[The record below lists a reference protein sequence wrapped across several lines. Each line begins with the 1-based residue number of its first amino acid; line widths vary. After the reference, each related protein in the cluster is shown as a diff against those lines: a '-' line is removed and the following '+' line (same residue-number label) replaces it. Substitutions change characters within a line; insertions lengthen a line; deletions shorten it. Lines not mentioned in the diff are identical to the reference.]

1 MDPAVR
7 RRIHPAGRRSTL
19 VTRKIAVIATAV
31 AVIACAAWVFV
42 GRSGPSAPAA
52 GPSEPDI
59 ARLSA
64 DLPFYALLHAPSE
77 RQWRIAEAERR
88 LAVTCMAAHGH
99 RYTPAAI
106 PRPSAA
112 TADHPLPFGLE
123 SLTSDTAGPAP
134 AASEQQ
140 ESKAFLA
147 ALYGPADRRI
157 SAKGK
162 SIKVTWPAEGCQA
175 EAEKRLLGSERARWL
190 QVSIELGEGEQQARK
205 NLDKDPDFRAADA
218 RWAHCMRVAGVET
231 DDPVNLLA
239 SLPRDTDF
247 ATSPVAKADTR
258 CKSDTDYLRTA
269 YTRLAVVQQAW
280 LDAHPAV
287 LTTWRS
293 LMKRQDSVAR
303 GVLG

>member
-1 MDPAVR
+1 M
-7 RRIHPAGRRSTL
+7 

-31 AVIACAAWVFV
+31 AVVACAAWVFV

-52 GPSEPDI
+52 GRSQPDI

-64 DLPFYALLHAPSE
+64 ALPFYALLHAPSE

-88 LAVTCMAAHGH
+88 LAITCMAAHGF
-99 RYTPAAI
+99 RYTPAAV

-123 SLTSDTAGPAP
+123 SLTADTAAPAP
-134 AASEQQ
+134 AASERQ

-162 SIKVTWPAEGCQA
+162 SIKVSWPAEGCQA
-175 EAEKRLLGSERARWL
+175 EAEKRLLGSERPRWL
-190 QVSIELGEGEQQARK
+190 QVRIELGEGEQQARE
-205 NLDKDPDFRAADA
+205 NLDKDPSFRTANA
-218 RWAHCMRVAGVET
+218 RWARCALAAGVES
-231 DDPVNLLA
+231 DDPVHLLN

-247 ATSPVAKADTR
+247 ATSPVAKADVR
-258 CKSDTDYLRTA
+258 CKSDTGYLRTA

-280 LDAHPAV
+280 IDAHPAV
-287 LTTWRS
+287 LTSWRS
-293 LMKRQDSVAR
+293 LMQRQDGLAR

>member
-1 MDPAVR
+1 M
-7 RRIHPAGRRSTL
+7 

>member
-1 MDPAVR
+1 M
-7 RRIHPAGRRSTL
+7 
-19 VTRKIAVIATAV
+19 VTRKIAALATAV

-42 GRSGPSAPAA
+42 GRSGPSAPAGQPA
-52 GPSEPDI
+52 PDI

-88 LAVTCMAAHGH
+88 LAITCMSARGY
-99 RYTPAAI
+99 RYTPDAI

-123 SLTSDTAGPAP
+123 SLKTATAGPAP
-134 AASEQQ
+134 SASERQ

-147 ALYGPADRRI
+147 ALYGSADRRI

-162 SIKVTWPAEGCQA
+162 TIKVSWPATGCQA
-175 EAEKRLLGSERARWL
+175 EAEKRLLGSERLRWL

-205 NLDKDPDFRAADA
+205 NLDKDPAFRTANA
-218 RWAHCMRVAGVET
+218 RWARCALAAGVET
-231 DDPVNLLA
+231 DDPVHLLN

-247 ATSPVAKADTR
+247 ATSPVAEADIH
-258 CKSDTDYLRTA
+258 CKSETGYLTTA
-269 YTRLAVVQQAW
+269 YTRLAVVQRAW
-280 LDAHPAV
+280 LDAHPTE
-287 LTTWRS
+287 LTTWKS
-293 LMKRQDSVAR
+293 LMERQDSIAR
-303 GVLG
+303 DVLG